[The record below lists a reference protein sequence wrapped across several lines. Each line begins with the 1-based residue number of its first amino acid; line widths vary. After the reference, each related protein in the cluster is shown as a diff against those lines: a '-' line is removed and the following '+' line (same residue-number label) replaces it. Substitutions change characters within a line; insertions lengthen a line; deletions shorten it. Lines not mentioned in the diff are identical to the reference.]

1 MPVTVQIH
9 TGILCQVAKTPCLG
23 LKKQNKKNKN
33 KNNKDYLSVFT
44 KQVIL
49 YANFCDSA
57 YLFPCA
63 QP

>member
-1 MPVTVQIH
+1 MLLPVTVQIH

-23 LKKQNKKNKN
+23 KKKKKPT
-33 KNNKDYLSVFT
+33 KDYLSVFS

-63 QP
+63 KL